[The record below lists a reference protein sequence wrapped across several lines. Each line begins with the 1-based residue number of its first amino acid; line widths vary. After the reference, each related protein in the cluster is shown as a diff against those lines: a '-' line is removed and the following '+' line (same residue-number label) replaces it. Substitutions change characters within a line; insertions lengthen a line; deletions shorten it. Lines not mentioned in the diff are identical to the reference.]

1 MPTSIIY
8 MKPLSKSTYNYALF
22 VKYCMKLCTINKYR
36 GGNSLLYFRLS
47 YFFSKGQY
55 TARRNR

>member
-36 GGNSLLYFRLS
+36 GGNSLLYFCLS
-47 YFFSKGQY
+47 YYFSQGQY
-55 TARRNR
+55 TAR